1 MQFASF
7 FTMRLSEENNKT
19 NIKQKIKAL
28 QIVTLLNCRNN
39 CEK

>member
-7 FTMRLSEENNKT
+7 FIKRLSEENNKT

-28 QIVTLLNCRNN
+28 QIVTLLNF
-39 CEK
+39 

>member
-7 FTMRLSEENNKT
+7 FIKRLSEENNKT

-28 QIVTLLNCRNN
+28 RRCNAFKL
-39 CEK
+39 